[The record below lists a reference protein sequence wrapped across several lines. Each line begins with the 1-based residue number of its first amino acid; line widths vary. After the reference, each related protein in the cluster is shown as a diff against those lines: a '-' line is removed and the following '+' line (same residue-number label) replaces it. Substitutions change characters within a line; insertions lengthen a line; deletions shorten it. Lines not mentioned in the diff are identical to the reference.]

1 MTYLVSLSSVLFS
14 VSPLRVVSWNGTRVW
29 VKGRG
34 QRAGVKTTHCV
45 VSMVL
50 HHIPP
55 DADGKSVYA
64 VNKIQGHSQ
73 LQVGVGGLGGL
84 EVWEGSHQASTNMGR
99 ALFQSLPP
107 CLGSQPLFSL

>member
-1 MTYLVSLSSVLFS
+1 M
-14 VSPLRVVSWNGTRVW
+14 
-29 VKGRG
+29 KGRG
-34 QRAGVKTTHCV
+34 QRAGVKATHCV

-73 LQVGVGGLGGL
+73 LQVGVG
-84 EVWEGSHQASTNMGR
+84 VR
-99 ALFQSLPP
+99 DR
-107 CLGSQPLFSL
+107 

>member
-1 MTYLVSLSSVLFS
+1 MEWYKSL
-14 VSPLRVVSWNGTRVW
+14 GE
-29 VKGRG
+29 G
-34 QRAGVKTTHCV
+34 QGSKAGVKATHCV

-73 LQVGVGGLGGL
+73 LQVGVGVRDRWVGLGAWKSGKGL
-84 EVWEGSHQASTNMGR
+84 IRLAPTWVGLYSRVCPHPLALGPSSVFRKGASLMV
-99 ALFQSLPP
+99 QV
-107 CLGSQPLFSL
+107 